1 MDEILRLALSKRSSL
16 LSDRDRLVVAVE
28 RFRQYSK
35 KQTNKEL
42 WGQFIDLISARFIDR
57 FTGFIAELDAEI
69 EAYRKGER
77 RRITYGIIRRHQRDA
92 DYYVRLSQ
100 NLEGNCLEYIFDSF
114 QLLLLDESQIILE
127 LLLTRN
133 EAFLYEDFQ
142 VLLDEFIKPGD
153 KRTLEIFDRAVQ
165 TRLR

>member
-1 MDEILRLALSKRSSL
+1 MDEILKLALSKRSSL

-28 RFRQYSK
+28 RFRQNSK

-77 RRITYGIIRRHQRDA
+77 RRIAYGIIRRHQRDA

>member
-57 FTGFIAELDAEI
+57 FTGFIAD
-69 EAYRKGER
+69 
-77 RRITYGIIRRHQRDA
+77 
-92 DYYVRLSQ
+92 
-100 NLEGNCLEYIFDSF
+100 LEGNCLEYIFDSF
-114 QLLLLDESQIILE
+114 QLLLLDETQIILE

-165 TRLR
+165 ARLQ